1 MVLVA
6 SASVE
11 AFPLTQAKEVKLLH
25 VPERSWIRAPS
36 VLKLAPM
43 LLNEIFTWTLCAVNL
58 YHTSAPGV
66 PAQVLATA
74 GEEAVVYAK
83 FPAVLLQE
91 VSAIRVVACTQSS
104 LTSGTRWVTQILK
117 VQLQPVGSV
126 VVE

>member
-36 VLKLAPM
+36 VL
-43 LLNEIFTWTLCAVNL
+43 NHI
-58 YHTSAPGV
+58 SAPGV